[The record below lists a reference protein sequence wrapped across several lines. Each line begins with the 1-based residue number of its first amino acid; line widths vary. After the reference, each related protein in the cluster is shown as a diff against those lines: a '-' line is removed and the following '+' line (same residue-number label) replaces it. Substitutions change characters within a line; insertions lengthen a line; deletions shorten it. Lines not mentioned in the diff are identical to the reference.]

1 MTTTTTTGTRIGW
14 AVKKPPVSFDGEPFD
29 TVRGRKTAT
38 PITISTLTTVKNRA
52 WTTVAEA
59 NPATDEPGM
68 LARKMPIIVAVPACA
83 GVTALIPVPPCEA
96 PHVVLNERPEFGYAA
111 CRMFRQPRPMNADS
125 AVFRASARTSQ

>member
-1 MTTTTTTGTRIGW
+1 MTTTTTIGTRIGW
-14 AVKKPPVSFDGEPFD
+14 AAKKPPVSFDGEPCD

-96 PHVVLNERPEFGYAA
+96 PQAVLNERFAFGYAA
-111 CRMFRQPRPMNADS
+111 RRMLRQPRPIRADS
-125 AVFRASARTSQ
+125 AVFNARASASQ